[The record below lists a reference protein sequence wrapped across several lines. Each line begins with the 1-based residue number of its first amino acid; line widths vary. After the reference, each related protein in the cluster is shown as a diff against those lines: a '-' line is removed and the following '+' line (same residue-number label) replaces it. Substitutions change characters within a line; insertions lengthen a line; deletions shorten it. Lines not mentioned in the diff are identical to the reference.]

1 MPAVTRRGRAVGRE
15 RAWAARVLPLCLPAF
30 VMLFPA
36 LAAKPARAADALP
49 ATELSIAPAREAA
62 RSHDA
67 AQALLAQGRPD
78 EALATI
84 ERGLQQ
90 VPGDLRLQFQR
101 GVVLARLGRTD
112 DAIAAFVEL
121 TQRFP
126 ELPEP
131 YNNLATLYAQQGDL
145 DRAEQ
150 ALQEALRAMPA
161 YSLAHENLGDLQ
173 LRLAERSYRRA
184 VQADGGNVSA
194 RERLARVQ
202 TLITELPSQHR

>member
-1 MPAVTRRGRAVGRE
+1 
-15 RAWAARVLPLCLPAF
+15 
-30 VMLFPA
+30 MLFPA
-36 LAAKPARAADALP
+36 LEAKPARAADALP
-49 ATELSIAPAREAA
+49 ATELSAAPAREAA
-62 RSHDA
+62 RNHDA
-67 AQALLAQGRPD
+67 AQALLSQGRPG

-90 VPGDLRLQFQR
+90 VPDDLRLQFQR
-101 GVVLARLGRTD
+101 GIVLARLGRTD
-112 DAIAAFVEL
+112 DAIATFVEL

-184 VQADGGNVSA
+184 VQADGGNDSA

-202 TLITELPSQHR
+202 ALITELPAERR